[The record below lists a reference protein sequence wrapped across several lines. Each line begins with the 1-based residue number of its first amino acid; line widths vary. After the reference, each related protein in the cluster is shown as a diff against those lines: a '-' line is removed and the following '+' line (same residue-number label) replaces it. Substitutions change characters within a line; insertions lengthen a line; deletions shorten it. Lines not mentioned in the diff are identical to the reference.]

1 MDGALG
7 VAAPR
12 GLALLLRRAAPVAAR
27 QVVVGAW
34 RLRVAGAVL
43 LRRLVGA
50 LRLPVAVAALRLAV
64 VVLRLAMAVAV
75 AGAVA
80 GVVRPVR
87 PRVELPG
94 LRRVVLAGLRRV
106 VLAVAVAVVV
116 VVVAAA
122 RVLQRRRCP
131 YLQMPRCCSHGP
143 LILLQ
148 LLRSWMRWTRMS
160 CSSCSSPPPGGWL
173 NLATSRLRALRWRRQ
188 LLSCSRMRP
197 GCCVRLLSCRRPRC
211 VSVGCCVPPFCTT

>member
-1 MDGALG
+1 VVAGALG
-7 VAAPR
+7 VAA
-12 GLALLLRRAAPVAAR
+12 LRRAAAAR

-50 LRLPVAVAALRLAV
+50 LRLPVVV

-80 GVVRPVR
+80 GVVRLVR
-87 PRVELPG
+87 PRVELAG
-94 LRRVVLAGLRRV
+94 LRRVVLAGLRRE

-122 RVLQRRRCP
+122 RGPQRRRCP
-131 YLQMPRCCSHGP
+131 CLQMPRCCSRGQ
-143 LILLQ
+143 LILLP
-148 LLRSWMRWTRMS
+148 LLRSWMLWTWMS
-160 CSSCSSPPPGGWL
+160 CSGCSSPPPGGWL
-173 NLATSRLRALRWRRQ
+173 SLATSRLRALRWRRQ
-188 LLSCSRMRP
+188 LQSCLRMRP
-197 GCCVRLLSCRRPRC
+197 GCCVRLLSCRRRRC
-211 VSVGCCVPPFCTT
+211 VSVGWCVPPFCTT